1 MTLIFVLRWPTL
13 REPNPFIPGRLPD
26 VAVAMV
32 VGARTAT

>member
-1 MTLIFVLRWPTL
+1 MTITFVLHCPTL